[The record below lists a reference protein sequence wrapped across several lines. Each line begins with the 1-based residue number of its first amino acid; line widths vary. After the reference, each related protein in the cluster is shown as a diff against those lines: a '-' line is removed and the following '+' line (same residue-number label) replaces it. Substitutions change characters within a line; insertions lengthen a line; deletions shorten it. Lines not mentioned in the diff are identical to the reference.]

1 MIHDHLDPA
10 MLDRILAQ
18 DRTED
23 QNRALLHQIAVC
35 PECLAVAGW
44 LLGLHEAGLLPPR
57 FGVVEVALAR
67 SRAEAPLLWRRLARH
82 PRERRPALIQC
93 SRRFASWGL
102 CELLCR
108 ESRKAAAGNPG
119 RAVDLAELAALV
131 ADILQEDDPV
141 EDRWLYQLRAHAW
154 GHLGNALRARG
165 DLRKAAEAFALADS
179 WWDAGEAGTGDALG
193 YGPDLLIL
201 KASLRSDQRRFDE
214 ALDLLDRAAAEG
226 DPHLAGRAL
235 VKKGFVLNVMGETER
250 ALEVLRESEG
260 LVDPARDPR
269 LILCIRHNILD
280 NLSRVGRFEEAR
292 DLLPE
297 IQKLSRLTGTRLDRI
312 RLRWTEGRIAAGL
325 GRTDRARRAFL
336 AVRREFLTRGLA
348 FDAALVSLELAVL
361 YLEEGKTSE
370 VRALTGDLLEIFRS
384 RDVHREALAAL
395 TVFHNAALL
404 ETATAELARELSS
417 FLTRARR
424 NPEASF
430 SE

>member
-1 MIHDHLDPA
+1 VIHDHLDPD
-10 MLDRILAQ
+10 MLDRILEQ

-23 QNRALLHQIAVC
+23 QNLSLLHQIAVC
-35 PECLAVAGW
+35 PECRAVAGW

-82 PRERRPALIQC
+82 PRERRPALIQS

-108 ESRKAAAGNPG
+108 ESRKAAAGDPG

-131 ADILQEDDPV
+131 ADMLQEDDPV

-154 GHLGNALRARG
+154 AHLGNALRARG
-165 DLRKAAEAFALADS
+165 DLRRAAEAFALADS

-214 ALDLLDRAAAEG
+214 ALDLLDRAAGEG

-235 VKKGFVLNVMGETER
+235 VKKGCILTDMEEPER
-250 ALEVLRESEG
+250 AIEALRQAEEM
-260 LVDPARDPR
+260 VDLDRDPR
-269 LILCIRHNILD
+269 LVLCIRHNILD

-336 AVRREFLTRGLA
+336 AVRRAFLTRGLA

-404 ETATAELARELSS
+404 ETATAELARELAS
-417 FLTRARR
+417 FLTKARR
-424 NPEASF
+424 NPEASW
-430 SE
+430 EP